1 MLSLAL
7 ACGLF
12 AADPVP
18 STQDP
23 ALAIKV
29 LQARI
34 ATLNARI
41 AQLQDQLAVMGAAL
55 NAAQDHSAKA
65 VQQSQQAEQAA
76 IEQAGKDLK
85 CPSGLDLDTLACKPA
100 AHDED
105 KAPQPPVKPL

>member
-23 ALAIKV
+23 APAIKV

-41 AQLQDQLAVMGAAL
+41 AQLQDQLAVMTGAL
-55 NAAQDHSAKA
+55 NAAQQHSATA
-65 VQQSQQAEQAA
+65 VQQAQQGEQAA
-76 IEQAGKDLK
+76 IDQVGKDLK
-85 CPSGLDLDTLACKPA
+85 CPNGLDPDTLACKALIPTTA
-100 AHDED
+100 PD
-105 KAPQPPVKPL
+105 KSHN